1 MKLLKKVRKNPEKKD
16 SLAQNFS
23 EAEICPPQIS
33 NKVRNLTPQNFS
45 KDSAESKSEPKTKI
59 PVPRVLKARSKN
71 LDSGD
76 LGSDIETPRELGKYE
91 KKRCSFSY
99 RDESGNLVQ
108 CKSWAC
114 GGIDLCRVHAK
125 EMGMSSLDIVKSRN
139 GDVEFQ
145 KLPESY
151 LVRTKFQ
158 IEKHPL
164 LYIKMSKMGKSDVEI
179 ASEFGISLGTLKRW
193 VSEISEMKEA
203 YEIGQT
209 MYEAFFLKKGV
220 ENLENDRFNN
230 VLFKYLT
237 MNKLGYSDKME
248 TKSTMSG
255 LHGVMVIPGTMS
267 VEDWEKQTIIK
278 EEKER
283 MLDMA
288 DNVASGR

>member
-1 MKLLKKVRKNPEKKD
+1 MKLLKKIRKNPEKKD
-16 SLAQNFS
+16 DLAQN
-23 EAEICPPQIS
+23 S
-33 NKVRNLTPQNFS
+33 NEDRILTRQNS
-45 KDSAESKSEPKTKI
+45 TEPKTKI
-59 PVPRVLKARSKN
+59 PVPRVLKARNKN
-71 LDSGD
+71 LDSGNLD
-76 LGSDIETPRELGKYE
+76 SDEDIETPKELGKYE

-125 EMGMSSLDIVKSRN
+125 EMGMSSLDIVKSKD

-283 MLDMA
+283 MLDMV

>member
-1 MKLLKKVRKNPEKKD
+1 MKLLKKVRKNLEKKD
-16 SLAQNFS
+16 NLA
-23 EAEICPPQIS
+23 
-33 NKVRNLTPQNFS
+33 QNFS
-45 KDSAESKSEPKTKI
+45 KDSIKSKSKI

-71 LDSGD
+71 LDSRD
-76 LGSDIETPRELGKYE
+76 SDEDIETPRELGKYE

-99 RDESGNLVQ
+99 RDKSGNLVQ

-125 EMGMSSLDIVKSRN
+125 EMGMSSLDIVKSRD

-151 LVRTKFQ
+151 LIRTKFQ

-283 MLDMA
+283 MLDIA
-288 DNVASGR
+288 DNVAGGR